1 MTLNSVGRLYGVGVG
16 PGDPELMTLKAQ
28 RIIASS
34 DVIAYFAARARR
46 GNSYDVIES
55 LLTEH
60 HEVIRF
66 TYPVTTEAVAHAD
79 YEAMIASFY
88 DECAATLAGHLTAG
102 VDVAVICEGDPFF
115 YGSYMYIHQRLAT
128 RFATEVVPGVT
139 SFSAAAAAAGCP
151 LVALNETL
159 SVISGVL
166 GPDELRHALAGADA
180 AVIMKVGRNL
190 AAVRDA
196 VQDSGRANGAFYVE
210 RASHASERIIPL
222 LETND
227 VDAPY
232 FSLVL
237 VPGIQVAT
245 R

>member
-1 MTLNSVGRLYGVGVG
+1 MARLFGVGVG
-16 PGDPELMTLKAQ
+16 PGDPELTTVKAQ
-28 RIIASS
+28 RIIKTTG
-34 DVIAYFAARARR
+34 VIVYFAARASR
-46 GNSYDVIES
+46 GNGFGVIES
-55 LLTEH
+55 LLTDD
-60 HEVIRF
+60 HEVIRC
-66 TYPVTTEAVAHAD
+66 TYPVTTETVTHAD
-79 YEAMIASFY
+79 YEEAIARFY
-88 DECAATLAGHLTAG
+88 DECASTLATYLEAG
-102 VDVAVICEGDPFF
+102 RDVAVICEGDPFF

-159 SVISGVL
+159 SVISGTL
-166 GPDELRHALAGADA
+166 TPDELSRALNGADA

-190 AAVRDA
+190 RTVREAVKKC
-196 VQDSGRANGAFYVE
+196 GRAEGAIYVE
-210 RASHASERIIPL
+210 RASHESERIMPL
-222 LETND
+222 LETTD

-237 VPGIQVAT
+237 VPGVQVAT